1 MALGLAGKYPFGG
14 AMRQQFLL
22 FLFALLSGFLAFDRL
37 LQILSHSAA
46 RRVLAGGCALAI
58 AGNLVLQL
66 GGLRLQGQEDFTMQS
81 LVFQREFPGTRTV
94 QVDQLNLV
102 GFFIAHHD
110 WNWQFAGR
118 EPGNRALERYRLE
131 KDGKQ
136 FTLIA
141 HRNRFGFNFH
151 DATLY
156 SALRSAW
163 HAGDPPCFSVF
174 CVHLN
179 LYKPPERRLPDL
191 EPSEV
196 AARIVDLGGRAGLTP
211 GKILFRGNDVYA
223 ELCPT
228 TAAP

>member
-37 LQILSHSAA
+37 LQTLSHSAA
-46 RRVLAGGCALAI
+46 RRALAGGCALAI

-94 QVDQLNLV
+94 QVDQLNLI
-102 GFFIAHHD
+102 GFFMAHHD

-131 KDGKQ
+131 KDGRQ
-136 FTLIA
+136 LTLIA
-141 HRNRFGFNFH
+141 HRNRFGFDFR

-156 SALRSAW
+156 SALRSAL

-174 CVHLN
+174 CVHKN

-191 EPSEV
+191 DPAQI
-196 AARIVDLGGRAGLTP
+196 AA
-211 GKILFRGNDVYA
+211 KILALAPREGQTLRKLVFRGNDVYA
-223 ELCPT
+223 EFCVADPDK
-228 TAAP
+228 